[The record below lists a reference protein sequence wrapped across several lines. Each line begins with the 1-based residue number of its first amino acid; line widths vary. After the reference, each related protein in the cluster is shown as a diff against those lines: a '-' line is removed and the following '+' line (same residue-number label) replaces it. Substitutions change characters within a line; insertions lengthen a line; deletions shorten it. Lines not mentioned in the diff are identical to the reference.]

1 MDGSVLCRIELP
13 QHTCGRCQVSA
24 NLSSNLFYQWVWPP
38 VVMSSSEICLY
49 LYFRS
54 IGKPVT
60 RYLLSA
66 GKGNRYEV
74 SFAQNGKNKSPPASI
89 SATFSP
95 ALKPPSSSQ
104 QAMHCSIAHTE
115 QTNHSSPLLP
125 LNLLISSNFSLL
137 PSLPFLSLSFRSIW
151 RLVAITQSIY
161 HTNPHHR
168 ISL

>member
-24 NLSSNLFYQWVWPP
+24 NLSYQWVWPP
-38 VVMSSSEICLY
+38 VVKSNSEICVC
-49 LYFRS
+49 LYFQS
-54 IGKPVT
+54 IENPSP

-66 GKGNRYEV
+66 GNGNRYEV
-74 SFAQNGKNKSPPASI
+74 SFAQDGKNKLPPASI

-104 QAMHCSIAHTE
+104 PAVHCSIAHTE
-115 QTNHSSPLLP
+115 QTNRFSPLLP
-125 LNLLISSNFSLL
+125 LNLLISSKFSLL
-137 PSLPFLSLSFRSIW
+137 PSLPFLSLSFHSIW
-151 RLVAITQSIY
+151 RLMAITQSIY

-168 ISL
+168 NSL